1 MKRHFIISIFFIL
14 MLMVR
19 VNGQKTES
27 QDLSKWSVSFSV
39 SPQFE
44 VPKYDSYA
52 GESFLISFDN
62 KFNYRFRDH
71 FSLTFGL
78 GFSFKESASLNINFN
93 GLSYESENIF
103 EKVYLFE
110 FPLQINYHFQKR
122 PKQIDPYFK
131 IGLKNSFYYY
141 DYESY
146 STQDQ
151 FKTYSIKYAILLD
164 MGIGSYLRISDRIS
178 FIYEASIGVG
188 INYYVPDYTYF
199 EGLVGLRYM
208 LK

>member
-1 MKRHFIISIFFIL
+1 MAGL
-14 MLMVR
+14 
-19 VNGQKTES
+19 NGQEAES
-27 QDLSKWSVSFSV
+27 QDLSKWSVSFSI

-52 GESFLISFDN
+52 GESFLVSFDN

-78 GFSFKESASLNINFN
+78 GFSFKESTNLSIVFN
-93 GLSYESENIF
+93 GISYESENIF

-110 FPLQINYHFQKR
+110 FPFQMNYHFRKSS
-122 PKQIDPYFK
+122 KQIDPYFK
-131 IGLKNSFYYY
+131 IALKNSCYYY

-146 STQDQ
+146 SPQVQ
-151 FKTYSIKYAILLD
+151 FKTYSIKYSVLMD
-164 MGIGSYLRISDRIS
+164 MGIGSYLKITDRIS
-178 FIYEASIGVG
+178 LIYEASIGVG

-199 EGLVGLRYM
+199 EGLVGLRYV

>member
-1 MKRHFIISIFFIL
+1 MDGVK
-14 MLMVR
+14 
-19 VNGQKTES
+19 GQKSGS
-27 QDLSKWSVSFSV
+27 QDLSKWSVSFSI

-44 VPKYDSYA
+44 VPEYDSYA
-52 GESFLISFDN
+52 GESFLVSFDN

-78 GFSFKESASLNINFN
+78 GFSFKKSDYLNIIFN
-93 GLSYESENIF
+93 GISYESENIF

-110 FPLQINYHFQKR
+110 FPLQINYHFLKSS
-122 PKQIDPYFK
+122 KQIDPYLK
-131 IGLKNSFYYY
+131 IALKNSCYYY
-141 DYESY
+141 DNESY
-146 STQDQ
+146 SPLVQ
-151 FKTYSIKYAILLD
+151 FKTYSVKYSVLLE
-164 MGIGSYLRISDRIS
+164 MGIGSYLKVTDRIS

-188 INYYVPDYTYF
+188 INYYVPDYSYF

>member
-1 MKRHFIISIFFIL
+1 VKKYALISILFVL
-14 MLMVR
+14 ALMVR
-19 VNGQKTES
+19 VEGQDAIS

-44 VPKYDSYA
+44 VPEYDSFA
-52 GESFLISFDN
+52 GESFLVSFDN
-62 KFNYRFRDH
+62 KFNYRFKDH

-78 GFSFKESASLNINFN
+78 GFSFKKSDYLDINFN

-110 FPLQINYHFQKR
+110 FPLQLNYHFRKS

-131 IGLKNSFYYY
+131 IGLKNACYYY

-146 STQDQ
+146 SSQVQ
-151 FKTYSIKYAILLD
+151 FKTYSIKYSILLD
-164 MGIGSYLRISDRIS
+164 VGIGSYLRISDRIS

-188 INYYVPDYTYF
+188 INYYVPGYIYF
-199 EGLVGLRYM
+199 EGLAGLSYT